1 MWNKLSAQQ
10 KLVLSIAG
18 GVLLLMLVAL
28 GLGTYSLGRVIG
40 LPGLIGSDPTTG
52 TALIAEI
59 ARQASMSRWLLVVLL
74 LLAAG
79 LVAWVVWHLAGRLES
94 QQQELDRHKL
104 SAGSILSSVSDGLFL
119 LDRQYAIGDQFSDVL
134 KTIFNRTHFA
144 GENFFELMSGLVT
157 DKTITTTRD
166 YLDLLFGERVNER
179 LVQDLNPL
187 DVVEFNFDEGNGQ
200 FRSKFLGF
208 RFKRVF
214 VDGKLSHLL
223 VTVSDITKRIQI
235 EQELRESREKTQAQ
249 MDMLVE
255 LLHVD
260 PFQLNEFL
268 GRAQAGLEEANR
280 ILREPATATSE
291 YKQKVARIFKLV
303 HGVKGESGQI
313 GLASFQASTH
323 ELENILATL
332 RNKATLNGNDFL
344 QFTVKLEDLFTQ
356 LDSVRVLLHRVG
368 QLRVASAEEEEARA
382 APRPAAAAAAAASG
396 GSSGSPVASAAV
408 DLGSSIRQLALQL
421 AARYGKQVQLQMSG
435 LEAGQVPNGYV
446 LLLRDV
452 LAQFTRNAIIHGIEQ
467 SSVRE
472 LAGKQAAGTIAIQ
485 FRKTDIGFELVFRD
499 DGEGLDPNKLRAAAV
514 RAGKYTEAEAAQLED
529 AQLRRL
535 VFDPDFTTAAHV
547 DENAGRGVGLGM
559 VRDWIANARGQLRL
573 ATAPGKGMQ
582 LKISLPPV

>member
-18 GVLLLMLVAL
+18 GVLLLLLVAL
-28 GLGTYSLGRVIG
+28 GLGIYSLGRVIA
-40 LPGLIGSDPTTG
+40 LPGLIGADPTTG
-52 TALIAEI
+52 TALISEI
-59 ARQASMSRWLLVVLL
+59 ARQASMSRWVLVVLL

-119 LDRQYAIGDQFSDVL
+119 LDRQYAIGDQYSDVL
-134 KTIFNRTHFA
+134 KTIFNRSHFA

-157 DKTITTTRD
+157 DKTINTTRD

-303 HGVKGESGQI
+303 HAVKGESGQI

-382 APRPAAAAAAAASG
+382 SPRQQPAPSTG
-396 GSSGSPVASAAV
+396 GRQVASAAV

-452 LAQFTRNAIIHGIEQ
+452 LAQFTRNAIVHGIEQ
-467 SSVRE
+467 ASVRE
-472 LAGKQAAGTIAIQ
+472 QIGKQAAGTIAIQ
-485 FRKTDIGFELVFRD
+485 FRKTDIGYELVFRD
-499 DGEGLDPNKLRAAAV
+499 DGEGLDPEKLRAAAV

-535 VFDPDFTTAAHV
+535 VFDPDFTTATTV

>member
-1 MWNKLSAQQ
+1 MWNKFSAQQ
-10 KLVLSIAG
+10 KRVLLVAG
-18 GVLLLMLVAL
+18 GVLLLLLTAL
-28 GLGTYSLGRVIG
+28 GFGAHTLSRVIR
-40 LPGLIGSDPTTG
+40 LPQLIGVDPTTG

-59 ARQASMSRWLLVVLL
+59 AHQASMSRWLLTVLL
-74 LLAAG
+74 LLAG
-79 LVAWVVWHLAGRLES
+79 SIVGWVVWNLVRRLET

-104 SAGSILSSVSDGLFL
+104 SAGSILASVSDGLFL

-157 DKTITTTRD
+157 DKTINTTRD

-187 DVVEFNFDEGNGQ
+187 DVVEFNFDEGNGL

-268 GRAQAGLEEANR
+268 GRAQSGLEEANR
-280 ILREPATATSE
+280 ILREPASATSE
-291 YKQKVARIFKLV
+291 YKQKVTRIFKLV
-303 HGVKGESGQI
+303 HSVKGESGQI

-382 APRPAAAAAAAASG
+382 APRQPSAAAASAG
-396 GSSGSPVASAAV
+396 DSPVASAAV
-408 DLGSSIRQLALQL
+408 DLGSSIRQLGLQL
-421 AARYGKQVQLQMSG
+421 AARYGKQVNIQMSG
-435 LEAGQVPNGYV
+435 LEAGVVPNGYV

-452 LAQFTRNAIIHGIEQ
+452 LAQFTRNAIIHGIEAA
-467 SSVRE
+467 SLRE
-472 LAGKQAAGTIAIQ
+472 LAGKPVAGSIAIQ
-485 FRKTDIGFELVFRD
+485 FRKTDIGYELVFRD
-499 DGEGLDPNKLRAAAV
+499 DGEGLDPEKLRAAAV
-514 RAGKYTEAEAAQLED
+514 RSGRYTADEAAQLED

-535 VFDPDFTTAAHV
+535 VFDPDFTTATTV

-559 VRDWIANARGQLRL
+559 VRDWIANVRGQLRL

>member
-10 KLVLSIAG
+10 KLVLSVAG

-40 LPGLIGSDPTTG
+40 LPSVMGADPAMATSLIN
-52 TALIAEI
+52 EI

-79 LVAWVVWHLAGRLES
+79 MVAWVVWHLAGRLET
-94 QQQELDRHKL
+94 QRQELDRHKL

-157 DKTITTTRD
+157 DKTINTTRD

-268 GRAQAGLEEANR
+268 GRAQSGLEEANR

-313 GLASFQASTH
+313 GLASFQGSTH

-332 RNKATLNGNDFL
+332 RNKPTLNGNDFL

-382 APRPAAAAAAAASG
+382 SPRPAAAQSAAPAVG
-396 GSSGSPVASAAV
+396 VASAAV
-408 DLGSSIRQLALQL
+408 DLGSSIRQLGLQL
-421 AARYGKQVQLQMSG
+421 AARYGKQVNLQMSG
-435 LEAGQVPNGYV
+435 LEAGVVPNGYV

-452 LAQFTRNAIIHGIEQ
+452 LAQFTRNAIVHGIEPA
-467 SSVRE
+467 SLRE
-472 LAGKQAAGTIAIQ
+472 LSGKPAAGNIAIQ
-485 FRKTDIGFELVFRD
+485 FRKTDIGYELVFRD
-499 DGEGLDPNKLRAAAV
+499 DGEGLDPEKLRAAAV
-514 RAGKYTEAEAAQLED
+514 RAGRYTAEEAALLED

-535 VFDPDFTTAAHV
+535 VFDPDFTTATTV

-559 VRDWIANARGQLRL
+559 VRDWIANVRGQLRL

>member
-18 GVLLLMLVAL
+18 GVLLLLLVAL

-40 LPGLIGSDPTTG
+40 LPGLIGADPTTG

-59 ARQASMSRWLLVVLL
+59 ARQASMSRWLLVVLM

-79 LVAWVVWHLAGRLES
+79 LVAWVVWHLTGRLES
-94 QQQELDRHKL
+94 QQQELDRHKF

-119 LDRQYAIGDQFSDVL
+119 LDRQYAIGEQFSDVL

-144 GENFFELMSGLVT
+144 GENFFELMGGLVT
-157 DKTITTTRD
+157 DKTISTTRD

-291 YKQKVARIFKLV
+291 YKQKVTRIFKLV
-303 HGVKGESGQI
+303 HSVKGESGQI
-313 GLASFQASTH
+313 GLASFQGSTH

-332 RNKATLNGNDFL
+332 RNKPSLNGNDFL

-382 APRPAAAAAAAASG
+382 SPTPRSAAAQAASG
-396 GSSGSPVASAAV
+396 SGSGVASAAV

-421 AARYGKQVQLQMSG
+421 AARYGKQVNLQMSG

-452 LAQFTRNAIIHGIEQ
+452 MAQFTRNAIVHGIEQ
-467 SSVRE
+467 ASVRE
-472 LAGKQAAGTIAIQ
+472 LAGKQAVGTIAIQ

-499 DGEGLDPNKLRAAAV
+499 DGEGLDPEKLRVAAV

>member
-18 GVLLLMLVAL
+18 GVLLLLLVAL

-40 LPGLIGSDPTTG
+40 LPGLIGADPTTG

-59 ARQASMSRWLLVVLL
+59 ARQASMSRWLLVVLM

-94 QQQELDRHKL
+94 QQQELDRHKF

-119 LDRQYAIGDQFSDVL
+119 LDRQYAIGEQFSDVL

-157 DKTITTTRD
+157 DKTINTTRD

-291 YKQKVARIFKLV
+291 YKQKVTRIFKLV
-303 HGVKGESGQI
+303 HSVKGESGQI
-313 GLASFQASTH
+313 GLASFQGSTH

-332 RNKATLNGNDFL
+332 RNKPSLNGNDFL

-368 QLRVASAEEEEARA
+368 QLRVASAEEDEARA
-382 APRPAAAAAAAASG
+382 SPTPRSAAAQAAG
-396 GSSGSPVASAAV
+396 GSGSGVASAAV

-421 AARYGKQVQLQMSG
+421 AARYGKQVNLQMSG

-452 LAQFTRNAIIHGIEQ
+452 MAQFTRNAIVHGIEQ
-467 SSVRE
+467 ASVRE
-472 LAGKQAAGTIAIQ
+472 LAGKQAIGTIAIQ

-499 DGEGLDPNKLRAAAV
+499 DGEGLDPEKLRGAAV